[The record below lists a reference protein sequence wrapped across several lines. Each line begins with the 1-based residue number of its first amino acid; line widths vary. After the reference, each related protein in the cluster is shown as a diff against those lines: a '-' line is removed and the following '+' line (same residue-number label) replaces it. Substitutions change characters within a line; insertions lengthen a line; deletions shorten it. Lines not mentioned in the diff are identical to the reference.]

1 MYICH
6 FTYSHNCSVMQTT
19 RTTESS
25 GTVSLLN
32 LEAAMF
38 RLFFLP
44 LVLLLV
50 STPALGQTT
59 SKDSQTLQ
67 ALLTEVRQLRQDL
80 EATALVTHKLQI
92 LLYRLQTQNTTVA
105 RLWRSVEEAHADV
118 NQMEDER
125 TKLAADI
132 KQHEEFISNTAN
144 ASGDRKAVED
154 ALPGLKEKLLSLD
167 NQLQQVQEK
176 ESAAQE
182 QLRSQQAKLERL
194 EADFDFLAKSFETSQ
209 APANDSQ

>member
-1 MYICH
+1 
-6 FTYSHNCSVMQTT
+6 
-19 RTTESS
+19 
-25 GTVSLLN
+25 
-32 LEAAMF
+32 MF
-38 RLFFLP
+38 RLSFLP

-50 STPALGQTT
+50 SSPALGQTT

-144 ASGDRKAVED
+144 ASGDRKASRN
-154 ALPGLKEKLLSLD
+154 KH
-167 NQLQQVQEK
+167 
-176 ESAAQE
+176 
-182 QLRSQQAKLERL
+182 RS
-194 EADFDFLAKSFETSQ
+194 
-209 APANDSQ
+209 

>member
-1 MYICH
+1 
-6 FTYSHNCSVMQTT
+6 
-19 RTTESS
+19 
-25 GTVSLLN
+25 
-32 LEAAMF
+32 MF
-38 RLFFLP
+38 RLSFLP

-50 STPALGQTT
+50 FTPALGQTT

-80 EATALVTHKLQI
+80 EATALVTHKVQI
-92 LLYRLQTQNTTVA
+92 LLYRLQTQNATVA

-182 QLRSQQAKLERL
+182 QLHSQQAKLERL
-194 EADFDFLAKSFETSQ
+194 EADFDLLAKSFETSQ
-209 APANDSQ
+209 ATANDSQ

>member
-1 MYICH
+1 
-6 FTYSHNCSVMQTT
+6 
-19 RTTESS
+19 
-25 GTVSLLN
+25 
-32 LEAAMF
+32 MF
-38 RLFFLP
+38 RLSFLP

-50 STPALGQTT
+50 STPTLGQTI

-67 ALLTEVRQLRQDL
+67 ALVTEVRQLRQDL

-105 RLWRSVEEAHADV
+105 RLSRSVEEAHADV

-125 TKLAADI
+125 DKLAADI
-132 KQHEEFISNTAN
+132 KQHEDFVSSNLN

-154 ALPGLKEKLLSLD
+154 ELPGLKEKLASLD
-167 NQLQQVQEK
+167 DQLQQVQEK

-194 EADFDFLAKSFETSQ
+194 EADFDRLEKSFEPSQ

>member
-1 MYICH
+1 
-6 FTYSHNCSVMQTT
+6 
-19 RTTESS
+19 
-25 GTVSLLN
+25 
-32 LEAAMF
+32 MF
-38 RLFFLP
+38 RLSFVP

-50 STPALGQTT
+50 STPTLGQTI

-67 ALLTEVRQLRQDL
+67 GLLTEVRQLRQDL

-105 RLWRSVEEAHADV
+105 RLSRSVDDAHAEV
-118 NQMEDER
+118 NQLKNER
-125 TKLAADI
+125 DKLAADT
-132 KQHEEFISNTAN
+132 KQDEDFVSSNLN

-154 ALPGLKEKLLSLD
+154 ALPGLKEKLASLD
-167 NQLQQVQEK
+167 DQLQQVREK
-176 ESAAQE
+176 ESATQE

-194 EADFDFLAKSFETSQ
+194 EADFDRLEKSLETSQ